1 MSNTDQA
8 PEPSMEEILASIRRI
23 ISDDEN
29 APAPEAAPAP
39 VQAAP
44 EPVEENE
51 TNSQSAIDDIFGDDD
66 IGEDDNGDDANGADE
81 DMSAMMADMEAD
93 VVPDD
98 DSAGDEDVFD
108 LTNIVSG
115 DSLEGEGLVGVDDQD
130 LAFEDPAPPP
140 VETVARPDPEPT
152 SAPPPD
158 DALLSPDAAANASAA
173 FGVLANTILSSSG
186 NSRTLEDLVQDMLRP
201 MLKEWLDGNLPE
213 LVERLVREE
222 IERVARRGR

>member
-29 APAPEAAPAP
+29 APAPAAPAP
-39 VQAAP
+39 AQAAP
-44 EPVEENE
+44 APAAENDS
-51 TNSQSAIDDIFGDDD
+51 NSQSAIDDIFGDDD
-66 IGEDDNGDDANGADE
+66 AGDDTHDDVAASDE
-81 DMSAMMADMEAD
+81 DVSAMMADMEAD
-93 VVPDD
+93 SVPDEDLGD
-98 DSAGDEDVFD
+98 DEEDVFD
-108 LTNIVSG
+108 LTNVVSEEA
-115 DSLEGEGLVGVDDQD
+115 LEGEGLIGVEDQD

-140 VETVARPDPEPT
+140 AAAVAAPEPAP
-152 SAPPPD
+152 APPRD
-158 DALLSPDAAANASAA
+158 DTLLSPAVAADASAA